1 MLISGLGGMGR
12 DCSIT
17 TLIVP
22 DRSSLADFDIVAVY
36 WAGDTLKGTSE
47 ACRYSRDHL
56 EVQAQ
61 PVARGGGSSSLDQ
74 ALIDPAVTASMAARD
89 VTRNG
94 YASSNLGTG
103 TEGVVELTQ
112 WFERME
118 TMFRISNCFVDNQIK
133 FSTCT
138 LLAGALTWWN
148 SHVSDCRSGCCV
160 CIDLDSSMRKDKRPD
175 KYHVQGTVMKKSDKV
190 ESSESVNPGV
200 TNEEMGRFKGPT
212 CFVCGV
218 RGTLQDGLSEAEK
231 INNTVLLRLE
241 CQLLQVK
248 VYSVG
253 HARTEPRFQCRDGYV
268 PSQQPLLLLSYLYCA
283 IGDLCP
289 LH

>member
-1 MLISGLGGMGR
+1 MQLQHNGPLCLPKCYSATYLVNVGR
-12 DCSIT
+12 
-17 TLIVP
+17 
-22 DRSSLADFDIVAVY
+22 
-36 WAGDTLKGTSE
+36 
-47 ACRYSRDHL
+47 
-56 EVQAQ
+56 
-61 PVARGGGSSSLDQ
+61 
-74 ALIDPAVTASMAARD
+74 
-89 VTRNG
+89 
-94 YASSNLGTG
+94 
-103 TEGVVELTQ
+103 
-112 WFERME
+112 
-118 TMFRISNCFVDNQIK
+118 NCI
-133 FSTCT
+133 
-138 LLAGALTWWN
+138 
-148 SHVSDCRSGCCV
+148 
-160 CIDLDSSMRKDKRPD
+160 
-175 KYHVQGTVMKKSDKV
+175 
-190 ESSESVNPGV
+190 SSESVNPGV